1 MDLDTRGL
9 PAPGSWGRG
18 SRLVAA
24 ASWLPNVAL
33 ALALSSEALLFPAPP
48 AHHCRP
54 DPALLPPELRALA
67 GPALLNASLPRL
79 PPPSRGWSPCQLLR
93 YPGPGPE
100 PNGTGPCTRGWDF
113 ARPVAGLLNSPVTQW
128 NLVCEDQWK
137 VPLEQ
142 MSYLLGWLLGCVT
155 LGSACDRFGR
165 RTILVTSLLLAVVLG
180 TAVALAIS
188 YSMLLAL
195 RLLYGATV
203 AGAFLS
209 LYVARLELCH
219 ADHRL
224 LFSMVAGLFFVA
236 GTMLLPGLAA
246 ICKDWRF
253 LQGLVSLLLGL
264 LLLLWGFPSMFPES
278 PRWLVA
284 TRQPGRAKEVLWHL
298 VGVCQNPGDA
308 TSEDVTLAAELD
320 RLSEGKSL
328 TQYHSIFELFSTE
341 LLWKN
346 TLILAFTTLLGNG
359 VQYNFTQN
367 LAPYLPHFY
376 LPCFLLAGL
385 EAAASLSL
393 IVLAVFCGR
402 RASLL
407 LWTVLTSLASLLLL
421 ALGQYL
427 PVWTVVALSGL
438 GLLASQAMSVLSI
451 LFAGEILPTV
461 IRGAGLGLIMAAG
474 FLGRVATPVMSIS
487 NHHGFFLHHVVLASF
502 AVLSMLCILL
512 LPESQGR
519 TLPESLEDAEGWW
532 YPPLFLPRWRHPQD
546 HRAPLLLPS
555 RKQTHYVCQR
565 NSCAVVPP
573 QRAGGQGPLHPRD
586 HWETESQATQEPL
599 FMAELQEDAHEAV
612 FP

>member
-308 TSEDVTLAAELD
+308 TSEDVTLAAD
-320 RLSEGKSL
+320 
-328 TQYHSIFELFSTE
+328 
-341 LLWKN
+341 
-346 TLILAFTTLLGNG
+346 
-359 VQYNFTQN
+359 
-367 LAPYLPHFY
+367 
-376 LPCFLLAGL
+376 
-385 EAAASLSL
+385 
-393 IVLAVFCGR
+393 
-402 RASLL
+402 
-407 LWTVLTSLASLLLL
+407 
-421 ALGQYL
+421 L